1 MGIIPLQY
9 ENGMNTESA
18 GFTGKEQ
25 FNIELP
31 RELTPGCMATV
42 STDTGK
48 SIQVRVRFDTDVELT
63 YFNHGGILN
72 YMIRS
77 MLWVFRIYRHGKN

>member
-9 ENGMNTESA
+9 ENGMTTETA
-18 GFTGKEQ
+18 GFSGKEQ

-31 RELTPGCMATV
+31 RELSAGCLATV
-42 STDTGK
+42 STDSGK
-48 SIQVRVRFDTDVELT
+48 SIQVRVRFDTPVELT

-72 YMIRS
+72 YMIRN
-77 MLWVFRIYRHGKN
+77 ML